1 MRRTIKQDG
10 HAVGWLTQL
19 EAVSDDRA
27 ITTLGRKITQ
37 HIVEID
43 AISRSAD
50 FDKRRVQQLAQSM
63 NVTTHGRP
71 MEFTLQHRESRQKIV
86 ARVRGHTGGP
96 R

>member
-1 MRRTIKQDG
+1 
-10 HAVGWLTQL
+10 
-19 EAVSDDRA
+19 
-27 ITTLGRKITQ
+27 
-37 HIVEID
+37 
-43 AISRSAD
+43 
-50 FDKRRVQQLAQSM
+50 M